1 MNWAKEKKG
10 KPLEGG
16 RIAFSFS
23 IFQFHVALFPFLPR
37 FSWILAT
44 FSSPF
49 TPGHSFHP
57 LSPFLPPPY
66 PVSSFFQHEL
76 TRSMDNG
83 TEENLLF
90 KPYFIDTLEI
100 LVD

>member
-10 KPLEGG
+10 KPLEGR

-37 FSWILAT
+37 FSWIL
-44 FSSPF
+44 FL
-49 TPGHSFHP
+49 P
-57 LSPFLPPPY
+57 LSPQAIPFTLFPLSLPPPY
-66 PVSSFFQHEL
+66 PVSSFFQHGL